1 MESMHRMMLNIM
13 TRMMSGNYDRLM
25 LNGDGNGDDNNAGGE
40 DDDKDDDDNNDDI
53 YDDEAPAV

>member
-1 MESMHRMMLNIM
+1 MMLNIM